1 MLNKCCSNLNI
12 ASSYKCL
19 HIDLED
25 ELMTFQ
31 EKLWQP
37 AILQNFERLH
47 KLESLLFF
55 LRIIFKVIGIYY
67 FHLPPNVA
75 KQISTCGSVFTKTL
89 IMYLGLFY
97 YDFSFITFFLV
108 AIF

>member
-1 MLNKCCSNLNI
+1 MLFQSQYCIQLQMPSHRSRRRIDDISREVVATSNLTKFRKTTQI
-12 ASSYKCL
+12 RVTV
-19 HIDLED
+19 I
-25 ELMTFQ
+25 
-31 EKLWQP
+31 
-37 AILQNFERLH
+37 
-47 KLESLLFF
+47 F